1 MNSTQRFSKFDYASA
16 LREGVRSMKSCLRDE
31 EGLYLHVSLAVGE
44 NMNMK
49 TGTPGHFGKYECGN
63 DSTRKN
69 YRFKM
74 FLKE

>member
-1 MNSTQRFSKFDYASA
+1 
-16 LREGVRSMKSCLRDE
+16 MKSCLRDE